1 MPSLV
6 PAGRE
11 DCARRMVQ
19 ALKDEG
25 SIKLLGVSTARYGA
39 GLGSSNRRLGFF
51 LLPEVNM
58 AYPDDSVVH
67 AE

>member
-6 PAGRE
+6 PAGRG

-25 SIKLLGVSTARYGA
+25 SIKLFGVPTARSGA
-39 GLGSSNRRLGFF
+39 GLGSSNLRLSFF
-51 LLPEVNM
+51 LLPEVTM

-67 AE
+67 AG